1 MAQPNVLLICVD
13 HWPGQLL
20 GIRDHE
26 HILTPTLNQ
35 LATNGVLFTEAYTTT
50 PTCIPARR
58 ALMTGTMAKTHG
70 DRSFNEHL
78 EMDPNL
84 TTMPTAFRAAGYQA
98 YAVGKLH
105 VYPQRNRIG
114 FEDVIL
120 NEEGRHQFGNLLDD
134 YERFLREEG
143 YSGQEFTHAMGSNEY
158 CVRPWHLPE
167 RYHSTNWTTRE
178 MCRTIQRRDPTRPS
192 FWYCSYQAPHPPIVP
207 PAEYLEIY
215 RHLGVDEPFIGDWAK
230 NYDKLPYALKS
241 HSSRWHSLTKSEISE
256 ARAGFYAQCTYID
269 HQIRLLIGTLREE
282 ELLDNTTIMFIS
294 DHGDMLGN
302 HNLWAKTQ
310 MYEGSAKIPM
320 ILVPPV
326 DETRLGI
333 HQVDDRLTALRD
345 VMPTLLDLCNLP
357 IPKTVEGKSLITDF
371 KREYLCCE
379 HNEDERAVRMIRA
392 DEFKLI
398 YYPLGNCMQLFD
410 LKNDPQE
417 LHDLSDDSSCAK
429 IRERLTLLLIENLY
443 GTDTKWIDGKNL
455 VGEPDK
461 KFNPRS
467 AREFKTRRGL
477 NSQRGWR

>member
-1 MAQPNVLLICVD
+1 MPQPNVLLICVD

-20 GIRDHE
+20 GIRGHE
-26 HILTPTLNQ
+26 HILTPTLNK
-35 LATNGVLFTEAYTTT
+35 LAASGVLYTEAYTTT

-58 ALMTGTMAKTHG
+58 ALMTGTKAQTHG

-84 TTMPTAFRAAGYQA
+84 TTMPAAFRQAGYQA
-98 YAVGKLH
+98 FAVGKLH
-105 VYPQRNRIG
+105 VYPQRSRIG
-114 FEDVIL
+114 FDEVIL
-120 NEEGRHQFGNLLDD
+120 NEEGRHQFGGVVDD

-143 YSGQEFTHAMGSNEY
+143 YYGQEFTHAMGSNEY

-178 MCRTIQRRDPTRPS
+178 MCYTIQRRDPTRPA

-207 PAEYLEIY
+207 PAEYLEMY

-230 NYDKLPYALKS
+230 DYDNLPYALKC
-241 HSSRWHSLTKSEISE
+241 HRSRWISYTAAEIRE

-282 ELLDNTTIMFIS
+282 GVLDNTIIMFIS

-310 MYEGSAKIPM
+310 MYENSAKIPM
-320 ILVPPV
+320 ILAPTF
-326 DETRLGI
+326 DDNRI
-333 HQVDDRLTALRD
+333 AHQHQDGRFAALRD
-345 VMPTLLDLCNLP
+345 VMPTLLDLCNIP
-357 IPKTVEGKSLITDF
+357 IPETVEGESLIRDE

-379 HNEDERAVRMIRA
+379 HNEDDKAVRMIRA

-398 YYPLGNCMQLFD
+398 WFPVGNHIQLFD

-417 LHDLSDDSSCAK
+417 MHDLGNDTSCAK
-429 IRERLTLLLIENLY
+429 IRERLTNLLIENLY
-443 GTDTKWIDGKNL
+443 GKDLDWIEGGKL
-455 VGEPDK
+455 VGEADRNIDDPSAPEYK
-461 KFNPRS
+461 PR
-467 AREFKTRRGL
+467 RDL